1 MTEHSPYSI
10 PNQPGNWRAIVLAI
24 AVHAVLFAFLWIGI
38 RWQSETPIAI
48 EAEVWNLQT
57 KEAAPPPEPQP
68 VLREPTLRVEPEL
81 KVAPPKPVEKMPEV
95 VKPDIALEQEK
106 KRKEKEKREQER
118 LAAERLAQQKLAEQ
132 KLADKKLADK
142 KEAEKK
148 EAEKRQQERER
159 IEQEKKEKLLAKQ
172 KEEAE
177 LRKKQEA
184 EAKRQAQVDKMR
196 EEEMRRIAGAVGA
209 GGTGDAA
216 KSQGMRGDP
225 KYADRIRA
233 KIRSNTIYA
242 VPVDLQG
249 NPSVEYDVKLFPDGT
264 LRGAPR
270 RIKSSGIPAFDEA
283 VRRAIEMSQPFP
295 PDKSGAVPSE
305 LIVSHQ
311 PKEQ

>member
-1 MTEHSPYSI
+1 MTEQAPYSI
-10 PNQPGNWRAIVLAI
+10 PKQSGGWRAIVLAI
-24 AVHAVLFAFLWIGI
+24 AVHAALFAFLWIGI

-57 KEAAPPPEPQP
+57 KEAAPLPEPQ
-68 VLREPTLRVEPEL
+68 PTLRVEPEL
-81 KVAPPKPVEKMPEV
+81 KTAPPKPVEKEPEIA
-95 VKPDIALEQEK
+95 KPDIALEQEK
-106 KRKEKEKREQER
+106 KRKEKEKLEQQR
-118 LAAERLAQQKLAEQ
+118 LAEQ
-132 KLADKKLADK
+132 
-142 KEAEKK
+142 K
-148 EAEKRQQERER
+148 EAEKRKQERER

-177 LRKKQEA
+177 KRKQQEAEAKRQEA
-184 EAKRQAQVDKMR
+184 EAKRQAQVEKMR
-196 EEEMRRIAGAVGA
+196 KEEMRRIAGAVGT
-209 GGTGDAA
+209 GGTGDAP

-233 KIRSNTIYA
+233 KIRSHTIYA
-242 VPVDLQG
+242 VPNDLQG

-270 RIKSSGIPAFDEA
+270 KLKSSGIPAFDEA
-283 VRRAIEMSQPFP
+283 VRRAIELSQPFP